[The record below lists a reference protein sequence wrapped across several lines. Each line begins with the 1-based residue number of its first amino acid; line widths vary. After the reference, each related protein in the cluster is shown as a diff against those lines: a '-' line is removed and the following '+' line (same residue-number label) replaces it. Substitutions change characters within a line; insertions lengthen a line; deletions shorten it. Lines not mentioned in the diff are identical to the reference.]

1 MPADSGSLG
10 VRCSITMLYNIKTLV
25 LPNGSLLNQK
35 RCKGSMILRITKQK
49 FRRGDEDGW

>member
-49 FRRGDEDGW
+49 FRRGGEDGW